1 MIAIAATIVV
11 QTAAIVDTTD
21 RYLISR
27 LGALCF
33 LLSTIEYMIPKPLP
47 FLRVGLANIPI
58 MLAITI
64 LPLRS
69 FSLLVLIK
77 IFGQALIGGTLF
89 SWIILF
95 SLAGTISS
103 AAAMYTLKK
112 LLRGSISYIG
122 ICVAGAFA
130 SNTAQLVLAK
140 HFLFGENARL
150 VAPPFLLAGIITGA
164 ILGFFANRFASESRW
179 FAAARNGSI
188 KQPVRQTVPDD
199 QTEQAGYGKPILAI
213 FLIGLLLFSR
223 HLYITAAITLIS
235 VILLITG
242 KKRIRILPVILTT
255 AGIILFNVFVPFG
268 KVLAQPFSFPVTQG
282 ALLLGIKKALVL
294 EGMLFLS
301 RWALNGS
308 GTLPGFHSGIMSDLF
323 RFLAILTN
331 GRKKIRRKQ
340 LVASIDDLMFEHD

>member
-1 MIAIAATIVV
+1 MTVIATMIAV
-11 QTAAIVDTTD
+11 QAAAIVGTND

-33 LLSTIEYMIPKPLP
+33 LLSTIEFMIPKPLP

-89 SWIILF
+89 SWILLF
-95 SLAGTISS
+95 SLAGTMAS
-103 AAAMYTLKK
+103 AATMYILKK
-112 LLRGSISYIG
+112 LFRENISYIG

-130 SNTAQLVLAK
+130 SNTAQLVLATK
-140 HFLFGENARL
+140 VLFGESARL
-150 VAPPFLLAGIITGA
+150 VAPPFILAGIMTGT
-164 ILGFFANRFASESRW
+164 ILGLFANRFVSESRW

-188 KQPVRQTVPDD
+188 TY
-199 QTEQAGYGKPILAI
+199 TEPGRIQDAGTGKTSYPKLVLAVV
-213 FLIGLLLFSR
+213 LIITLLFSR
-223 HLYITAAITLIS
+223 TLYVTACITFFSI
-235 VILLITG
+235 ILLLIER
-242 KKRIRILPVILTT
+242 KRIRILPAVLTT
-255 AGIILFNVFVPFG
+255 AGIIFFNLFVPFG
-268 KVLAQPFSFPVTQG
+268 KVLAQPFSFPVTEG

-301 RWALNGS
+301 RWALNG
-308 GTLPGFHSGIMSDLF
+308 TLPVFNSGVMSDLF
-323 RFLAILTN
+323 SFLSILTSS
-331 GRKKIRRKQ
+331 RKKIRRTQ
-340 LVASIDDLMFEHD
+340 LVASIDDLMFEHG